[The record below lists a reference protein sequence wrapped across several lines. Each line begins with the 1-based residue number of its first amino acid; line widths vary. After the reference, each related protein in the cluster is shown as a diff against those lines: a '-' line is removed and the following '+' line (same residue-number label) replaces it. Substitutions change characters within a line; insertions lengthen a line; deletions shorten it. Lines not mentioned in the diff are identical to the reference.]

1 MSDRRQKN
9 QLVLAFDEEYRSE
22 APNGLAGGTESLAA
36 KRGTES
42 LAIGER
48 LMEEVCEGENCKQA
62 LARVKAN
69 KGSSGVDGRT
79 VQQLPEFLKQHWPVI
94 REQMLS
100 GTYMPQPVKRVEIPK
115 PDGGVRKLGI
125 PTVLDRF
132 IQQAVMQVL
141 QRRWDR
147 TFSDHSYGFRPGRS
161 AHQAV
166 EQAQQYMAA
175 GYRWVV
181 DLDLEKFFDRVNH
194 DKLMAKIAERVSD
207 KRLLKLIR
215 AFLRA
220 GVMEGGLVSPVDEGT
235 PQGGPLS
242 PLLSN
247 IVLDELD
254 RELERGGLRFARY
267 ADDCNV
273 YVRSR
278 RAGERVMESITRFIT
293 AQLKLQVNQQKSA
306 VARPWERKFLGF
318 SFTNAGIPKRRIAP
332 KAVDRF
338 QGRVRELTRRTRGV
352 STERMAEEL
361 SRYLRGWIG
370 YFGKCE
376 TPSVL
381 EELERWFRRRLRS
394 AIWKQW
400 KRGSVRFTELRNRG
414 VGKDLAAQTAGSA
427 HGPWRLANSPA
438 LSFALPN
445 RLLKSI
451 AEIVPATFFE
461 FENSFRAAD
470 EGSASR
476 FTTSKW
482 A

>member
-1 MSDRRQKN
+1 
-9 QLVLAFDEEYRSE
+9 
-22 APNGLAGGTESLAA
+22 
-36 KRGTES
+36 
-42 LAIGER
+42 
-48 LMEEVCEGENCKQA
+48 
-62 LARVKAN
+62 
-69 KGSSGVDGRT
+69 
-79 VQQLPEFLKQHWPVI
+79 
-94 REQMLS
+94 
-100 GTYMPQPVKRVEIPK
+100 VKRVEIPK
-115 PDGGVRKLGI
+115 PDGGIRKPGI

-147 TFSDHSYGFRPGRS
+147 TFSEHSYGFRPGRS

-166 EQAQQYMAA
+166 AQAQKYIAE

-194 DKLMAKIAERVSD
+194 DKLMAKIAERVGD

-215 AFLRA
+215 AFLTA
-220 GVMEGGLVSPVDEGT
+220 GVMEDGLVNPVDEGT

-247 IVLDELD
+247 IVLDEFD
-254 RELERGGLRFARY
+254 RELEQRGLRFARY
-267 ADDCNV
+267 ADDSNI

-293 AQLKLQVNQQKSA
+293 TTLKLKVNELKSA

-318 SFTNAGIPKRRIAP
+318 SFTSAGIPKRRIAP

-338 QGRVRELTRRTRGV
+338 KERVRELTSRNKGV
-352 STERMAEEL
+352 SIEQMAEKL
-361 SRYLRGWIG
+361 TRYLRGWIG

-381 EELERWFRRRLRS
+381 EGLERWFRRRLRS
-394 AIWKQW
+394 VIWKQW
-400 KRGSVRFTELRNRG
+400 RRGSVRFAELRKRD

-438 LSFALPN
+438 LAIALPN
-445 RLLKSI
+445 AYFDSLGIPRLTV
-451 AEIVPATFFE
+451 A
-461 FENSFRAAD
+461 R
-470 EGSASR
+470 
-476 FTTSKW
+476 
-482 A
+482 